1 MNKYKLIGLIVIFT
15 VAFVYLYKLYARYT
29 HQRHTELLPD
39 VHIIWAKQPIDM
51 SIEAFSGGNNK
62 MLNEVHLELTNQSH
76 LLVSQKV
83 LLDDTEQYTYLIY
96 LVEDAKT
103 ANPNFENLE
112 GVEVIKVIKDDCKL
126 QIKGK
131 NEYIVQLNVMAS
143 TNYNKVNIYFNS
155 QREAER
161 FIQKISF

>member
-1 MNKYKLIGLIVIFT
+1 MIFT
-15 VAFVYLYKLYARYT
+15 VAFVYLYRLYARYT

-39 VHIIWAKQPIDM
+39 VNIIWAKQPIDM

-83 LLDDTEQYTYLIY
+83 LLDDTEQYAYLIY

-103 ANPNFENLE
+103 ANPNFENLD

-131 NEYIVQLNVMAS
+131 NEYIVQLNIMAS
-143 TNYNKVNIYFNS
+143 TDYNKVNIYFNS

-161 FIQKISF
+161 FIQKITF